1 MLINKN
7 AIHLCNCET
16 VKLLKFFDKS
26 FFIYL
31 IVWNSSVQLW
41 NCETLEIF
49 WQIIFHLSNSMEFI
63 CATVKLW
70 DFWNFWTNY
79 LSFILYYGIHLCYCE
94 TVRLLKL
101 IQKYFF
107 CLFIRMQFIFATV
120 KLWDSWNFLTNNF
133 CIYQI
138 VCNSLCNSEP
148 VRLWKSFTNKFLKSV
163 IIV

>member
-1 MLINKN
+1 MY
-7 AIHLCNCET
+7 LCNCET

-107 CLFIRMQFIFATV
+107 VCLLECNSSLQLWNCETIEIFWQIIFHLSNSMEFICATV
-120 KLWDSWNFLTNNF
+120 KLWDSWNFLTNN
-133 CIYQI
+133 
-138 VCNSLCNSEP
+138 L
-148 VRLWKSFTNKFLKSV
+148 SF
-163 IIV
+163 I

>member
-107 CLFIRMQFIFATV
+107 VCLLECNSSLQLWNCETIEIFWQIIFHLSNSMEFICATV
-120 KLWDSWNFLTNNF
+120 KLWDSWNFLTNN
-133 CIYQI
+133 
-138 VCNSLCNSEP
+138 L
-148 VRLWKSFTNKFLKSV
+148 SF
-163 IIV
+163 I

>member
-1 MLINKN
+1 M
-7 AIHLCNCET
+7 
-16 VKLLKFFDKS
+16 
-26 FFIYL
+26 
-31 IVWNSSVQLW
+31 QLW

-120 KLWDSWNFLTNNF
+120 KLLDSWNFLTNNF

-148 VRLWKSFTNKFLKSV
+148 VRLKIFYKQIFEISNHSIVSCPQGSLTTISLAPFGLLADNFTEY
-163 IIV
+163 